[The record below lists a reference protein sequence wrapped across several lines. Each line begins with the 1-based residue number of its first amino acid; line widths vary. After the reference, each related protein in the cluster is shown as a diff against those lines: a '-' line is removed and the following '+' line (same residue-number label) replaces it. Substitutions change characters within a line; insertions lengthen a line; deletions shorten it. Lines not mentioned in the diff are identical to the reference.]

1 MVRSLFRPPGVYSKN
16 NTIFDRGVCVSV
28 QVMVFG
34 SWQSGGLCTV
44 YCVLC
49 TVYCVLCT
57 VYCVLCTVY
66 CVLCTV
72 YCVLCTVY
80 CVLCTVY
87 CVLCTVYCVL
97 CTVYCVL
104 CTVYCVLCTVYCV
117 LCTVYY
123 ADIDQKRELVHFGKL
138 TPPLAGR
145 IPKMQMP
152 VFKSSGFTPF
162 LAGQLGET
170 VHVSSILALEP
181 RRCNICDHLPRHLF
195 HRRFRFYNIM
205 DL

>member
-1 MVRSLFRPPGVYSKN
+1 MKRAFFTLFYYSPQYC
-16 NTIFDRGVCVSV
+16 RGGIS
-28 QVMVFG
+28 
-34 SWQSGGLCTV
+34 
-44 YCVLC
+44 VLC

-87 CVLCTVYCVL
+87 C
-97 CTVYCVL
+97 
-104 CTVYCVLCTVYCV
+104 
-117 LCTVYY
+117 
-123 ADIDQKRELVHFGKL
+123 AEIDQKRELVHFVKL

-152 VFKSSGFTPF
+152 VLKSSGNGTSYP
-162 LAGQLGET
+162 
-170 VHVSSILALEP
+170 ILSKREKNTKKKNTQIVRILI
-181 RRCNICDHLPRHLF
+181 RKKKI
-195 HRRFRFYNIM
+195 
-205 DL
+205 

>member
-1 MVRSLFRPPGVYSKN
+1 M
-16 NTIFDRGVCVSV
+16 CVSV

-34 SWQSGGLCTV
+34 SWQSGVLCTV

-117 LCTVYY
+117 LCTVYCVLCTVY
-123 ADIDQKRELVHFGKL
+123 CVLCTVYCVLCTVYCEEIDQKRELVHFVKL
-138 TPPLAGR
+138 TPPLAAR

-152 VFKSSGFTPF
+152 VFKCSGFTPF

-170 VHVSSILALEP
+170 VRCVLHSRIRCSIY
-181 RRCNICDHLPRHLF
+181 DHLPRHLF
-195 HRRFRFYNIM
+195 HRRFRFYI

>member
-1 MVRSLFRPPGVYSKN
+1 MKRAFFTLFYYSPQYC
-16 NTIFDRGVCVSV
+16 RGGISV
-28 QVMVFG
+28 
-34 SWQSGGLCTV
+34 LCTV

-117 LCTVYY
+117 LCTVYC
-123 ADIDQKRELVHFGKL
+123 AEIDQKRELVHFVKL

-152 VFKSSGFTPF
+152 VLKSSGNGTSYP
-162 LAGQLGET
+162 
-170 VHVSSILALEP
+170 ILSKREKNTKKKKHTN
-181 RRCNICDHLPRHLF
+181 CQ
-195 HRRFRFYNIM
+195 
-205 DL
+205 DLDQEEEDLSP